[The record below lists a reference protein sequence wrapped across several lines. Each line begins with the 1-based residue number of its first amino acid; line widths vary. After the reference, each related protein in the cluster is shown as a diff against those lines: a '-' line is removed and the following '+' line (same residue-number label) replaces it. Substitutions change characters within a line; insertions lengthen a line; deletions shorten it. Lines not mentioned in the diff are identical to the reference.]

1 MTVMGTPNSTI
12 ECSFRKK
19 GTGELIT
26 VSLTRDT
33 KGGGLQS
40 QSQSQ
45 QTENRPPLPEKT
57 PAAVDPIPSMQP
69 AQVPIPSMQPAQV
82 PRCVLQICA
91 SSCTSL
97 KQGERAT
104 SHPVN
109 EGFEQTAFRARKTTC
124 LSRAHLGAARKAVD
138 VRRARLSGLPTRALG
153 SAPISRNPKPCQM
166 LLKSSELRPTVP
178 SICANLCP
186 LEVFFFKSPSR
197 GTCGNMTATATLTLG
212 CFADYIVAIDG
223 ESVSGKSLSQ
233 LAQTVMGV
241 PNTTIECSFKR
252 RENQELITVSL
263 VRGVKPA

>member
-1 MTVMGTPNSTI
+1 
-12 ECSFRKK
+12 
-19 GTGELIT
+19 
-26 VSLTRDT
+26 
-33 KGGGLQS
+33 
-40 QSQSQ
+40 
-45 QTENRPPLPEKT
+45 
-57 PAAVDPIPSMQP
+57 
-69 AQVPIPSMQPAQV
+69 
-82 PRCVLQICA
+82 
-91 SSCTSL
+91 
-97 KQGERAT
+97 
-104 SHPVN
+104 
-109 EGFEQTAFRARKTTC
+109 
-124 LSRAHLGAARKAVD
+124 
-138 VRRARLSGLPTRALG
+138 
-153 SAPISRNPKPCQM
+153 M

-186 LEVFFFKSPSR
+186 LEVFFFESPSR